1 MSRFSNILKG
11 NRAIKRVVC
20 PIVNGS
26 VDAKTDSTEALTQF
40 VCGTRV
46 LSVAEQETVYEKA
59 LERTKRLGGEERED
73 SALYNLSLQLYT
85 IAASYVDPDSD
96 PARPALY
103 FGDTIDD
110 AAEKIAKS
118 ELLSRDV
125 LAYLAEVHEVW
136 QDQLNPQS
144 SPKQSEM
151 LQYIEAIAKDAS
163 YFLLLGPA
171 HRITLANTICNLY
184 LNLLKDSLPSG
195 HVSNESSTSAP
206 SVKAKR
212 PSPSKRRNGIS
223 KRSRR

>member
-1 MSRFSNILKG
+1 
-11 NRAIKRVVC
+11 VC

-26 VDAKTDSTEALTQF
+26 VDAKADSPEALTQF

-96 PARPALY
+96 PARPLLY
-103 FGDTIDD
+103 FGDNIED

-118 ELLSRDV
+118 ELLSRDT

-144 SPKQSEM
+144 APKQSEM

-163 YFLLLGPA
+163 YFLYLAPA
-171 HRITLANTICNLY
+171 ARITLANTICNLY
-184 LNLLKDSLPSG
+184 LNLLKDKSTSG
-195 HVSNESSTSAP
+195 QPSNESSTNEQSAKVRP
-206 SVKAKR
+206 LPKR
-212 PSPSKRRNGIS
+212 KGPGIS